1 MNQLFLE
8 AQLFRHH
15 PIPFDD
21 IIIGDLVIMWLTNMK
36 QCLLTW
42 PSQKLKRLSH
52 SWNLHRNKIT
62 NIKTQVKTYN
72 DTWTHRVPGRNCVRT
87 LWEVFAAPAGG
98 LGWVPNTE
106 MGGHSSLWL
115 LLQET
120 SHSCPLTLLPS
131 TNTRHTHG
139 GAQCGAVTHRQANT
153 HNTNNIKM
161 KRQEWWWHTAIPRIW
176 SRRITLRPA

>member
-21 IIIGDLVIMWLTNMK
+21 IIVGDLVIMWLTNMK

-52 SWNLHRNKIT
+52 SWSLHRNKIT

-120 SHSCPLTLLPS
+120 SLMPIHSLALHQHQA
-131 TNTRHTHG
+131 HTWR
-139 GAQCGAVTHRQANT
+139 CTVWSSYTQASK
-153 HNTNNIKM
+153 H
-161 KRQEWWWHTAIPRIW
+161 
-176 SRRITLRPA
+176 S